1 MDFLKDIVK
10 SLDNEFADIAES
22 SVVGDTET
30 FIDTGSYALNAVISG
45 SIFGGLPSN
54 KVTAF
59 AGQSSTGK
67 TFYTLAVC
75 RNFLETNKS
84 AGVIYFES
92 EGALTKDVLKNH
104 GIDLKR
110 FVIVPVS
117 TIQEFR
123 TQAVK
128 VLESYEKTDKKNRPP
143 MLMCLDSL
151 GMLSTSKEVEDASEG
166 KDTRDMTRA
175 SLIRGAFRI
184 LSLRLSKLDV
194 PLVIT
199 NHTYDAVGAY
209 VPTQVQGGGKG
220 LVYAASTIIM
230 LSKSKDKDGT
240 EVIGNIIKCKV
251 EKSRFTKEQSSV
263 ETKLSFKTGLDR
275 YAGLIDLAIE
285 AGLWK
290 DLKGR
295 IELQDG
301 SKVFAKK
308 INSNP
313 EDYFTDEV
321 LAIIDKHCAT
331 KFKYGAGENSQH
343 DEEENEDAE

>member
-22 SVVGDTET
+22 SVVGDTES
-30 FIDTGSYALNAVISG
+30 FIDTGSFALNAVISG
-45 SIFGGLPSN
+45 SIYGGLPSN

-75 RNFLETNKS
+75 KHFLETNDD
-84 AGVIYFES
+84 GGIIYFES
-92 EGALTKDVLKNH
+92 EGALTKDVLRNH

-128 VLESYEKTDKKNRPP
+128 VLESYEKTDKKKRPP
-143 MLMCLDSL
+143 MLLCLDSL
-151 GMLSTSKEVEDASEG
+151 GMLSTSKEVEDAAEG
-166 KDTRDMTRA
+166 KDTRDMTRS

-184 LSLRLSKLDV
+184 LSLRLSKLNI

-209 VPTQVQGGGKG
+209 VPTQVQSGGKG
-220 LVYAASTIIM
+220 LVYAASTIIF

-240 EVIGNIIKCKV
+240 EVVGNIIKCKV
-251 EKSRFTKEQSSV
+251 EKSRFTREQSSV
-263 ETKLSFKTGLDR
+263 ETKLSFKNGLDR
-275 YAGLIDLAIE
+275 YAGLLDLAVE
-285 AGLWK
+285 AGIWK

-301 SKVFAKK
+301 TKVFAKR
-308 INSNP
+308 INENP
-313 EDYFTDEV
+313 ETYFTVEV
-321 LAIIDKHCAT
+321 LSIIDSHCAK
-331 KFKYGAGENSQH
+331 KFKYGTGEHIST
-343 DEEENEDAE
+343 EEDADNAE

>member
-10 SLDNEFADIAES
+10 TLGNEYADIAES
-22 SVVGDTET
+22 SVVGDTES
-30 FIDTGSYALNAVISG
+30 FIDTGSYALNALISG
-45 SIFGGLPSN
+45 SIYCGLPAN

-75 RNFLETNKS
+75 KHFLETNEK

-92 EGALTKDVLKNH
+92 EGALTKDVLRNH

-143 MLMCLDSL
+143 MMLCLDSL

-199 NHTYDAVGAY
+199 NHTYDAVGCLTESSM
-209 VPTQVQGGGKG
+209 VKMSD
-220 LVYAASTIIM
+220 STI
-230 LSKSKDKDGT
+230 KSIANV
-240 EVIGNIIKCKV
+240 EIGDLV
-251 EKSRFTKEQSSV
+251 
-263 ETKLSFKTGLDR
+263 KTMNG
-275 YAGLIDLAIE
+275 
-285 AGLWK
+285 
-290 DLKGR
+290 
-295 IELQDG
+295 
-301 SKVFAKK
+301 
-308 INSNP
+308 
-313 EDYFTDEV
+313 
-321 LAIIDKHCAT
+321 DKHVSQ
-331 KFKYGAGENSQH
+331 KFKYEINQYVEIELEDGSIIRATPNHKFLLNNGEWVPTSYLL
-343 DEEENEDAE
+343 DGDDIVVFPS